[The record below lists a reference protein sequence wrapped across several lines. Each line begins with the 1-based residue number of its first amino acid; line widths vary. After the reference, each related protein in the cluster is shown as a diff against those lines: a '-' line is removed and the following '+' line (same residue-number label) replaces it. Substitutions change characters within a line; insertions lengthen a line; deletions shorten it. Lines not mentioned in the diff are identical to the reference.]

1 MGTFV
6 RTLRETLL
14 DPARFACGVELV
26 TTRGTLAT
34 KKAARIH
41 AMANGLAD
49 LSCIDWLSITDNAG
63 GNPMLDPVSLGQPLM
78 KRGKDLVIHLACK
91 DYNRNGLEARA
102 WLLANEGFKNILAL
116 SGDYPLSGFQG
127 RARPASDLDSVT
139 LLTLLNAMNEG
150 LVVAPPTE
158 ARPRPLRLPGTGF
171 FLGAAVSNFKLHER
185 EVMPQLFKLDRKI
198 AAGAHFIIS
207 QIGYDSRKFHEL
219 IAWHRRRGH
228 ENIPLVGNVYL
239 LNARVAAV
247 FNQGKIP
254 GVVVSNELQQECE
267 RRGKEADGGH
277 SFFIELAAQQVA
289 IFKGLGYRAAY
300 LGNIEKV
307 EEAREI
313 WEKAQSYGAD
323 DWKQFARGIRYGRPK
338 EFYFF
343 AEDSKT
349 GLADPDRVNPDY
361 EASLRRRVKSKHVTM
376 GYRFSRMMHA
386 AAFTPDAKLFC
397 LGRWLYSRAKD
408 KEHGPWCLQ
417 PVERASKAAIFDCRH
432 CGDCSLPDIAYLCPM
447 SQCAKNMRN
456 GPCGGGH
463 EGLCEARDRECIWA
477 RAYERMKYYG
487 EEQEM
492 LKGAPVFQDNTLLE
506 TSSWANTFLGR
517 DHFHFGSKKSAE
529 AAPVVDAEPKLP
541 AEPKKP
547 KPKPAVTAGAEPNT
561 AGQSEKAATAKREG
575 KKAMAIP
582 GLTIIAEAINDSVPS
597 TAKLYNMN
605 DIEGIKA
612 LAKRQAEGNSGYI
625 DVNVGS
631 RGPELLAQ
639 VVREVQS
646 VTDKPLSIDTP
657 DPKLAA
663 AGLEAYDVDR
673 ARGHKPILN
682 SLSMLRM
689 SMLELY
695 RIKPFRPILLATE
708 GVDANG
714 VSAPCKNVDDVHRA
728 AQAMLKMI
736 RASGANIPN
745 EDLII
750 DPGIAP
756 IGADMDGLTKRVLD
770 SIARLKGDPEF
781 AGCHFSVGLSNF
793 SVMLPPKRANGKA
806 VKTPLQN
813 AFLTKAMPLGL
824 DMIIGAADREY
835 RILKPGDDALVCL
848 DEFLALEDVEAT
860 LRVKEFYS

>member
-1 MGTFV
+1 MSN
-6 RTLRETLL
+6 LREKLS
-14 DPARFACGVELV
+14 DPGRFSCGVELV

-41 AMANGLAD
+41 AMANSLAD

-63 GNPMLDPVSLGQPLM
+63 GNPMLDPVSLGIPLM

-102 WLLANEGFKNILAL
+102 WLLANEGFTNILAL
-116 SGDYPLSGFQG
+116 SGDYPLAGFQG
-127 RARPASDLDSVT
+127 RARPVSDLDSVT
-139 LLTLLNAMNEG
+139 LLALLTAMNQG
-150 LVVAPPTE
+150 MVVAPPSET
-158 ARPRPLRLPGTGF
+158 RPRPLRLAGTGF

-185 EVMPQLFKLDRKI
+185 EVMPQLLKLDRKI

-219 IAWHRRRGH
+219 LVWHRRRGN
-228 ENIPLVGNVYL
+228 EKVPLVGNVYL

-254 GVVVSNELQQECE
+254 GVVVSNELQAECE
-267 RRGKEADGGH
+267 RRGKEADQGR
-277 SFFIELAAQQVA
+277 SFFLELAAKQVA

-300 LGNIEKV
+300 LGNIEKAD
-307 EEAREI
+307 EARQI

-323 DWKQFARGIRYGRPK
+323 DWKQFAREIRYGRPG
-338 EFYFF
+338 EFYLF
-343 AEDSKT
+343 AEDTKT
-349 GLADPDRVNPDY
+349 GLADPERVDPDY
-361 EASLRRRVKSKHVTM
+361 EASLRQRRPSKHVTV

-386 AAFTPDAKLFC
+386 MAFKPDTRLFC
-397 LGRWLYSRAKD
+397 LGRWLYERAKN
-408 KEHGPWCLQ
+408 KEHGPWWLR
-417 PVERASKAAIFDCRH
+417 PVERASKAVLFDCRH

-463 EGLCEARDRECIWA
+463 EGLCEARDKECIWA
-477 RAYERMKYYG
+477 RAYERLKYYG
-487 EEQEM
+487 EEQDL
-492 LKGAPVFQDNTLLE
+492 LKHAPVFQDNSLLE

-517 DHFHFGSKKSAE
+517 DHYHYGSAKPAE
-529 AAPVVDAEPKLP
+529 AAAATDTPPKPAAEPK
-541 AEPKKP
+541 
-547 KPKPAVTAGAEPNT
+547 
-561 AGQSEKAATAKREG
+561 KAATAKREG
-575 KKAMAIP
+575 KTMAIP

-605 DIEGIKA
+605 DIEGIKE
-612 LAKRQAEGNSGYI
+612 LAKKQSEGNSGYI
-625 DVNVGS
+625 DVNVGP

-639 VVREVQS
+639 IVREVQT

-663 AGLEAYDVDR
+663 AGLEAYDMDR
-673 ARGHKPILN
+673 AQGRKPILN

-689 SMLELY
+689 KMLDLY

-714 VSAPCKNVDDVHRA
+714 ASSACRNVDDVHRA
-728 AQAMLKMI
+728 ALAMLKII
-736 RASGANIPN
+736 RESGLKIPN

-756 IGADMDGLTKRVLD
+756 IGADMEGITKRVLD
-770 SIARLKGDPEF
+770 SIARLKADPEF

-793 SVMLPPKRANGKA
+793 TVMLPPKRANGKA

-813 AFLTKAMPLGL
+813 AFLTKAVPLGL

-835 RILKPGDDALVCL
+835 RLLKPGDDALVCL

-860 LRVKEFYS
+860 IRVKEFYS